1 MAIDKV
7 LQGLLIEQL
16 VEKLIRNA
24 LLSKISGL
32 NITKED
38 ANGR

>member
-7 LQGLLIEQL
+7 LQDLLIEQL
-16 VEKLIRNA
+16 VELLIRNA

-32 NITKED
+32 KIRKED
-38 ANGR
+38 V